1 MADHFFDVKDIDITR
16 YADDSMPFIVQSN
29 IDNVI
34 VSLEQV
40 SDVMCNCLKS
50 NSNKCH
56 VLVSTKKPVSINTG
70 DYRIDNSEFEKLL
83 SRKVGVNVHFN
94 DHISDLLKKAS
105 GEISTLAAVTPFV
118 G

>member
-34 VSLEQV
+34 ISLEQV

-56 VLVSTKKPVSINTG
+56 VLVSTKKSINTG
-70 DYRIDNSEFEKLL
+70 DYRIGNSEFEKLL

-105 GEISTLAAVTPFV
+105 GKISTLAAVTPFV